1 MFVIGRITKV
11 IMPGLLI
18 LALYYAVFGGEYS
31 LFELYDARSLA
42 VEERAQ
48 LDDLEQRIDSF
59 AAWADSVRDD
69 PATLERIARERFGM
83 IREGET
89 LYRFADPTDSVP
101 SDTLQLQTPN

>member
-1 MFVIGRITKV
+1 MIGRIAKV
-11 IMPGLLI
+11 IMPGLLL
-18 LALYYAVFGGEYS
+18 LAFYYAVFGGEHN
-31 LFELYDARSLA
+31 LFELFRARSSA
-42 VEERAQ
+42 VQERSR
-48 LDDLEQRIDSF
+48 LTDLEQRVDSL